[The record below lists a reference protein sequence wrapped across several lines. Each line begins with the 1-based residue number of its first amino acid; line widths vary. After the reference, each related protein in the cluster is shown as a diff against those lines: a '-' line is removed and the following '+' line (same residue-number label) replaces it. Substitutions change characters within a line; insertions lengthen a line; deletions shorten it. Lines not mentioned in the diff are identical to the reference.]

1 MANKNLLKYYQEE
14 ISFLRDEGKNFAS
27 EYPEIAQKLDISNSV
42 MSADPHTER
51 MIESFAFMI
60 AGIRSKIECN
70 TNNISR
76 YISEALYPGLNN
88 VFPSCSII
96 QFKQNNNTN
105 IIDTIKFDKGTK
117 LQVSINED
125 YEYLMSTL
133 YYINIYPIQIDK
145 IYIDDKLQ
153 LNIEISTLS
162 DLIENL
168 KMCDLLFHINS
179 KTLNDALE
187 LYNLLF
193 YKNNNIY
200 LNINNVLY
208 DIPNDYI
215 QLCGFSENETTVPIP
230 RFFNYSFQM
239 IKDLLL
245 YPQKFLFFRILNLN
259 KIFIS
264 NNITNINNFTVIF
277 QIDRKVSVSNNSI
290 LINSVPAVNLFPCTT
305 EAFRMDGTKDFY
317 KLVPSHA
324 YKNNM
329 EIHSIN
335 SLHLI
340 NKDNGEDIE
349 IPKYFNICESNIIE
363 KHDLY
368 WLQAY
373 NINMRENETYVSII
387 DTNVNPNRE
396 YLDIVYAKTLCIN
409 KISAKYVSLSS
420 PIDLLQSVNNKVTN
434 TSVRN
439 VAHFISEPSEII
451 RNSIT
456 NNDNWK
462 LLQYLS
468 FNKISKNNYIN
479 IKIYLKNII
488 NLYNSPYKKLFLQVL
503 NNIKKVEIKDFLKR
517 NVVNNHHCFIKYCK
531 LIIYYNMT
539 NTNNYYLIFFKVIEK
554 YFQNITPFNEKFK
567 IQIVDYNVK

>member
-60 AGIRSKIECN
+60 ASIRSKIECN

-133 YYINIYPIQIDK
+133 YSINIYPIQIDK
-145 IYIDDKLQ
+145 IYINDKLQ
-153 LNIEISTLS
+153 LNIEISILS
-162 DLIENL
+162 GTIENL
-168 KMCDLLFHINS
+168 KIDNLLFHINS

-277 QIDRKVSVSNNSI
+277 QIDRKISVSNNSI

-368 WLQAY
+368 WLQAH

-468 FNKISKNNYIN
+468 FNKISKNNYVD
-479 IKIYLKNII
+479 IKVYFKNII
-488 NLYNSPYKKLFLQVL
+488 NLYNGPYEKAFLQVV
-503 NNIKKVEIKDFLKR
+503 NNIHKVEIQDYLKR
-517 NVVNNHHCFIKYCK
+517 KVINNHHCFIKYCK

-539 NTNNYYLIFFKVIEK
+539 NTNNYYLIFFKAIEK